1 VTTQCPKC
9 QSENID
15 TAKFCSECAT
25 PLQPSKD
32 IGVTKTIET
41 PAEEYPRG
49 SIFADRYKIIEK
61 LGIGGM
67 GAVYRVED
75 TNIDL
80 DIALKLIKPD
90 IASDQ
95 KTIERFRNELKTTRM
110 ISHRNVC
117 RMFDLAETEGAY
129 YITMEYVPGED
140 LKSFIRRSGKLDIPK
155 ALSITKEICEGLS
168 EAHRL
173 GVVHR
178 DLKSNNI
185 MIDKEGNARIM
196 DFGIARSSKGKG
208 ITGAGVMIG
217 TPEYMSPEQAEAK
230 EVDQRSDIYSLGVIL
245 YEMVTGEL
253 PFEGD
258 TPLSIAMKHKGEI
271 PKDPKEINAQ
281 IPENLSQVIL
291 RCLEKDEDARYQSAG
306 EMRPE
311 LENIEKGIPSKQKEI
326 AKKRPVTSKE
336 ITLTLPTK
344 KIYIPALLVIAIAIV
359 GLFLWQPWSKVAPP
373 IQLEKPSIAVLPFED
388 LSPQK
393 DQEYFCNGLAE
404 SLINALWKVKN
415 LRVPALSSTI
425 SFKGETRDLAEIAE
439 RLNVNAVFRG
449 SVQKAENRIRITA
462 QLIKVT
468 DESLLWSEQYNRE
481 LNDVFAIQ
489 DEITLA
495 IIDKLKVNLYGEEK
509 ARLEKR
515 YTENIE
521 AYNLYLKGFHFSNEH
536 TELGYRK
543 SIEYFEKAI
552 NLDKTYALA
561 YVGLANCYK
570 ELCRVF
576 DFPHD
581 EGYPKAKEALMKALE
596 LDETLGEAYATLGS
610 IKFISEWDISGSD
623 MYFQRAI
630 ELSPGSAYVYKLYAM
645 YLGWIG
651 RHDKSIVV
659 AERALELDPLT
670 PINNWLG
677 WAYFYANRYDESI
690 RQFKKVLDL
699 YPHYVWAHVYLAHN
713 YTMKGMYVEAI
724 AHADKVESMALAAD
738 DYFMLGTVVWDYAK
752 SGKQDKAQEI
762 LEKLEGLSKER
773 SIDPM
778 GMAEMYAGLG
788 QRDKVFDCLNE
799 GYETRSGQ
807 MVYIKI
813 YGRTYFK
820 DLSSDPRYVE
830 LLKKMGFE

>member
-1 VTTQCPKC
+1 
-9 QSENID
+9 
-15 TAKFCSECAT
+15 
-25 PLQPSKD
+25 
-32 IGVTKTIET
+32 
-41 PAEEYPRG
+41 
-49 SIFADRYKIIEK
+49 
-61 LGIGGM
+61 
-67 GAVYRVED
+67 
-75 TNIDL
+75 
-80 DIALKLIKPD
+80 
-90 IASDQ
+90 
-95 KTIERFRNELKTTRM
+95 
-110 ISHRNVC
+110 
-117 RMFDLAETEGAY
+117 
-129 YITMEYVPGED
+129 
-140 LKSFIRRSGKLDIPK
+140 
-155 ALSITKEICEGLS
+155 
-168 EAHRL
+168 
-173 GVVHR
+173 
-178 DLKSNNI
+178 
-185 MIDKEGNARIM
+185 
-196 DFGIARSSKGKG
+196 
-208 ITGAGVMIG
+208 
-217 TPEYMSPEQAEAK
+217 
-230 EVDQRSDIYSLGVIL
+230 
-245 YEMVTGEL
+245 
-253 PFEGD
+253 
-258 TPLSIAMKHKGEI
+258 
-271 PKDPKEINAQ
+271 
-281 IPENLSQVIL
+281 
-291 RCLEKDEDARYQSAG
+291 
-306 EMRPE
+306 
-311 LENIEKGIPSKQKEI
+311 
-326 AKKRPVTSKE
+326 
-336 ITLTLPTK
+336 
-344 KIYIPALLVIAIAIV
+344 
-359 GLFLWQPWSKVAPP
+359 
-373 IQLEKPSIAVLPFED
+373 
-388 LSPQK
+388 
-393 DQEYFCNGLAE
+393 
-404 SLINALWKVKN
+404 
-415 LRVPALSSTI
+415 
-425 SFKGETRDLAEIAE
+425 
-439 RLNVNAVFRG
+439 
-449 SVQKAENRIRITA
+449 
-462 QLIKVT
+462 
-468 DESLLWSEQYNRE
+468 
-481 LNDVFAIQ
+481 
-489 DEITLA
+489 
-495 IIDKLKVNLYGEEK
+495 
-509 ARLEKR
+509 
-515 YTENIE
+515 
-521 AYNLYLKGFHFSNEH
+521 LKGLHFSNEH
-536 TELGYRK
+536 TEPGYRK

-596 LDETLGEAYATLGS
+596 LDETLGETYATLGS

-699 YPHYVWAHVYLAHN
+699 YPNYVWAHVYLAHN